1 MSKLN
6 YITFTIVTLVV
17 MVLST
22 DLYADLGLS
31 FQAMGGYPID
41 RTETE
46 DAIRKSAQKG
56 SEDLI
61 QQVAGSVADKHD
73 HFDSIQLV
81 DLSVFVEYSLW
92 YRFFI
97 RTGVEYMVS
106 INDVKSEADVSGSL
120 EYYTIHHSYE
130 YIGVPLILGINIPI
144 NRGMANVYMGAG
156 PCYNRVTISR
166 EGEGFMSGWNY
177 EDEND
182 FDVDGIGA
190 VAMVGVNMRFF
201 RNISVAIEMIYHD
214 FRRERDV
221 SFEVEDEFGGSF
233 SHKQKYLFAAP
244 KTSIRLGVR
253 YSI

>member
-6 YITFTIVTLVV
+6 CITFTIVTLFA

-31 FQAMGGYPID
+31 FQAMGGYAID
-41 RTETE
+41 RGETE

-61 QQVAGSVADKHD
+61 QQVAGSPVEKHD
-73 HFDSIQLV
+73 HFNSMQLV

-106 INDVKSEADVSGSL
+106 IDDVKSEADVSGA
-120 EYYTIHHSYE
+120 EYYAINHSYE
-130 YIGVPLILGINIPI
+130 YIAVPFILGISIPI
-144 NRGMANVYMGAG
+144 NRGMHNIYMGTGA
-156 PCYNRVTISR
+156 CYNIVMIGR
-166 EGEGFMSGWNY
+166 EGEGYMSALDY
-177 EDEND
+177 SDENE
-182 FDVDGIGA
+182 FDVAGIGA
-190 VAMVGVNMRFF
+190 VALVGINTKIF
-201 RNISVAIEMIYHD
+201 RNVSVAIEMIYHE

-221 SFEVEDEFGGSF
+221 SVEVKDGGGGSF

>member
-6 YITFTIVTLVV
+6 GITFTIVTLFV

-31 FQAMGGYPID
+31 FQAMGGYAID
-41 RTETE
+41 RGETE

-56 SEDLI
+56 SEDLM
-61 QQVAGSVADKHD
+61 QQVAGTVPDEND

-106 INDVKSEADVSGSL
+106 IDDVKSEADDSGSL

-130 YIGVPLILGINIPI
+130 YIGIPLILGINIPI
-144 NRGMANVYMGAG
+144 NRGTYNVYMGAG

-166 EGEGFMSGWNY
+166 EGEGFMGGLNY
-177 EDEND
+177 EDESD
-182 FDVDGIGA
+182 FDADGIGA

-201 RNISVAIEMIYHD
+201 RNVSVAIEMIYHD
-214 FRRERDV
+214 FSKEREV
-221 SFEVEDEFGGSF
+221 SFDVEDEFGGNYSF
-233 SHKQKYLFAAP
+233 KQKYIFAAP